1 MVNLKNSVP
10 KIHVPQKLLKARL
23 KVKISIYYILVLVPA
38 LLAFFFSVTGI
49 DAAIIRQQTLA
60 SAGQTLSAV
69 DKNYGYILQNVY
81 QFSDYL
87 YFDSRVQE
95 ALRST
100 QKPGINPQVQEVVN
114 KSLINMIISS
124 KDIAS
129 AYLIDNYGNCYSMSR
144 LHDEHVDFENFSSTA
159 WYKKVI
165 AAKGTPVWVLDGG
178 GTIRMKDGSRPVSLA
193 RVIND
198 TTTYKPL
205 GFLLINIDVETLKER
220 VGSGSVFL
228 IDSSGKYITHA
239 AGIVESDLPSLPSF
253 AGKTREEEKSI
264 GGKNCVVV
272 SMPSSYSDG
281 WTLIG
286 VLPVSELS
294 QRYRALESA
303 MLLIIPVAVLIL
315 LAGQS
320 YITRLVTN
328 PLANM
333 RGFMTQ
339 VQRGVFELMP
349 VDAARDDEIVQLK
362 RVFNLMVGRIKALI
376 DRVTHEQ
383 EQLRKSELA
392 TLRAQIN
399 PHFLYNTLD
408 AVSALSLIG
417 ENQSAFELT
426 QALGHFYRVSLS
438 SGREVITVKEEIR
451 CIQDYVTI
459 LNIRYKGIFHAEYE
473 IAPEISLLP
482 ILKLILQPFVENA
495 IGHGLK
501 EKNGGRLSVRGWRDG
516 EALAFQVEDD
526 GVGMPREKAECLLHT
541 TRPEGKGGFGVYSS
555 IVRISLFYGVKDPVL
570 IESKEGTGTRI
581 TVRVPVLP
589 QKPSVNF
596 SDTAIPKPGMTDGKK
611 ENRE

>member
-1 MVNLKNSVP
+1 MVILKNSVP
-10 KIHVPQKLLKARL
+10 KIHVPQELLKARL

-38 LLAFFFSVTGI
+38 LLALFFSITEI

-87 YFDSRVQE
+87 YFDSRVQD

-100 QKPGINPQVQEVVN
+100 RKPGINPQVQEVMN
-114 KSLINMIISS
+114 RSLINMIISS
-124 KDIAS
+124 NDIAS

-144 LHDEHVDFENFSSTA
+144 LHDERVDVESFSSTA

-178 GTIRMKDGSRPVSLA
+178 SAIRMKDGSRPVSLA

-228 IDSSGKYITHA
+228 IDPSGKYITHA
-239 AGIVESDLPSLPSF
+239 VGIAESDLPPLSSF
-253 AGKTREEEKSI
+253 AGKTRGEEKSI
-264 GGKNCVVV
+264 GGKNCMVV
-272 SMPSSYSDG
+272 SMPSAYGDG

-339 VQRGVFELMP
+339 VQQGVFEPMP
-349 VDAARDDEIVQLK
+349 VDAVRDDEIVQLK
-362 RVFNLMVGRIKALI
+362 RVFNLMVKRIKALI
-376 DRVTHEQ
+376 DRVTREQ
-383 EQLRKSELA
+383 NQLRKSELA

-399 PHFLYNTLD
+399 PHFLYNTLN
-408 AVSALSLIG
+408 AISALSLVG
-417 ENQSAFELT
+417 DNKSAFELT
-426 QALGHFYRVSLS
+426 QSLGRFYRVSLS

-459 LNIRYKGIFHAEYE
+459 LNIRYKGIFQAEYE
-473 IAPEISLLP
+473 IAPEILPLP

-501 EKNGGRLSVRGWRDG
+501 EKNGGHLSVRGWREG
-516 EALAFQVEDD
+516 EVLTFQVADD
-526 GVGMPREKAECLLHT
+526 GVGIPREKAECLLHT
-541 TRPEGKGGFGVYSS
+541 ARPEGKGGFGVYSS
-555 IVRISLFYGVKDPVL
+555 IVRISLFYGVREPVL
-570 IESKEGTGTRI
+570 IESEEGTGTRVTI
-581 TVRVPVLP
+581 RVPVLP
-589 QKPSVNF
+589 REPLADF
-596 SDTAIPKPGMTDGKK
+596 SDMAVSKPDTADGKK

>member
-1 MVNLKNSVP
+1 MVSIKNFIP
-10 KIHVPQKLLKARL
+10 KIHVPRKLLKARL

-38 LLAFFFSVTGI
+38 LLALFFSVTGI
-49 DAAIIRQQTLA
+49 DAAIIRKQTLA

-95 ALRST
+95 ALRFT
-100 QKPGINPQVQEVVN
+100 QKAGINPQVQEVVN
-114 KSLINMIISS
+114 RSLINMIISS
-124 KDIAS
+124 RDIAS
-129 AYLIDNYGNCYSMSR
+129 AYLIDNYGNCYSMSK
-144 LHDEHVDFENFSSTA
+144 LHNEEVNYGNLSA
-159 WYKKVI
+159 ALWYKKVI
-165 AAKGTPVWVLDGG
+165 AAKGTPVWILDGG
-178 GTIRMKDGSRPVSLA
+178 SIIRMKDGSRPLSLA

-205 GFLLINIDVETLKER
+205 GFLLINIDVNNLKEH
-220 VGSGSVFL
+220 VGSGDVFL
-228 IDSSGKYITHA
+228 IDSSGKCITSA
-239 AGIVESDLPSLPSF
+239 AGIVKSDLTSFPSF
-253 AGKTREEEKSI
+253 AGKTREEEKVI
-264 GGKNCVVV
+264 GGKYCAVV
-272 SMPSSYSDG
+272 SMPSSYGDG

-286 VLPVSELS
+286 VLPVGELS
-294 QRYRALESA
+294 QRYRTLESA

-339 VQRGVFELMP
+339 VQHGIFELMP
-349 VDAARDDEIVQLK
+349 VDEIRDDEIVQLK
-362 RVFNLMVGRIKALI
+362 RVFNLMVKRIKALI
-376 DRVTHEQ
+376 ERVTREQ
-383 EQLRKSELA
+383 KQLRKSELA
-392 TLRAQIN
+392 TMRAQIN

-417 ENQSAFELT
+417 DNKSAFELT

-459 LNIRYKGIFHAEYE
+459 MNIRYKGIFHAEYE
-473 IAPEISLLP
+473 IAPEIFSLP
-482 ILKLILQPFVENA
+482 VLKLILQPFVENA

-501 EKNGGRLSVRGWRDG
+501 GKDGGHLSVRGWRDRKQMT
-516 EALAFQVEDD
+516 FQVRDD
-526 GVGMPREKAECLLHT
+526 GVGMPQEKAKRLLHT
-541 TRPEGKGGFGVYSS
+541 ARPEGKGGFGVYSS
-555 IVRISLFYGVKDPVL
+555 IVRISLFYGVKNPVH
-570 IESKEGTGTRI
+570 IESKEGEGTGITIRI
-581 TVRVPVLP
+581 PVLP
-589 QKPSVNF
+589 QEPSVDF
-596 SDTAIPKPGMTDGKK
+596 PDTRDSNPA
-611 ENRE
+611 